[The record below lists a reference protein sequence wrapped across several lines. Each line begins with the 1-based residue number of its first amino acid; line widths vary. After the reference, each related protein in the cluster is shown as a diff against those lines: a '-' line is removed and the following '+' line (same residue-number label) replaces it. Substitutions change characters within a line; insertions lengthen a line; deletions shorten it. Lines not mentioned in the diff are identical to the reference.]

1 MTQPIISVRDLSVV
15 YDGNHRVLDGV
26 NLDINPNE
34 VLVLLGGSGSGKS
47 TLLRHI
53 IGLEQ
58 PTSGEVLVNGVDI
71 NHCSAKV
78 LKDVRRKVGVAFQ
91 EAALFNSLTTE
102 ENVSLPLRELT
113 ALADPVIDIMVYLKL
128 AAVGLG
134 EAGKL
139 LPYELSGG
147 MKKRAA
153 AARAIA
159 LDPNILVFDE
169 PSAGLDPI
177 VSAELDEL
185 ILFLKHAFR
194 MTILV
199 VTHEITSAFRIADR
213 MAFLYK
219 GSLIAVEDKD
229 SFKADPHPRIR
240 QFLDRV
246 PDHITENAAVQEHLR
261 ELSGMAG
268 VAQ

>member
-1 MTQPIISVRDLSVV
+1 MAEPMISIRDLSVS
-15 YDGNHRVLDGV
+15 YEGHQVLDRV

-128 AAVGLG
+128 A
-134 EAGKL
+134 
-139 LPYELSGG
+139 
-147 MKKRAA
+147 
-153 AARAIA
+153 
-159 LDPNILVFDE
+159 
-169 PSAGLDPI
+169 
-177 VSAELDEL
+177 
-185 ILFLKHAFR
+185 
-194 MTILV
+194 
-199 VTHEITSAFRIADR
+199 
-213 MAFLYK
+213 
-219 GSLIAVEDKD
+219 
-229 SFKADPHPRIR
+229 
-240 QFLDRV
+240 
-246 PDHITENAAVQEHLR
+246 
-261 ELSGMAG
+261 
-268 VAQ
+268 